1 MKLSLAIAFLSI
13 GAAVAVPALKTL
25 DMGSVAF
32 SAAGMRKTLL
42 DDRIFPSM
50 QNSRASTGIID
61 GPYRPQR
68 YGPGER
74 LPCIRPSRF
83 RASGAF
89 SSSPLSGMVSTFQ
102 NRSDQD
108 TGLIAPQPSLLLAR
122 ESADDV
128 GSSSDSAT
136 STTCPTALQ
145 SSTDGLFEQFQSP
158 SSVYHATP
166 LPQARINRTDT
177 LLSDFESHSGHT
189 PAWRPVQLGELQP
202 RTTTCFRPSNA
213 IAGLVNPHQDPWEV
227 ARLKAQHG
235 ISVKYRGDPSLPGNH
250 SAAIPDA
257 ENCSFWIIDLPPDVT
272 HNQLLRCIRNTGRVH
287 ACVINPPDPRNRHYT
302 AAAKIVFFDLW
313 AADKFMSDTFF
324 WGFIVGTH
332 CARVKP
338 NRIKS
343 APQPQAGDRSRVLII
358 EGHPSFVNARELTRY
373 FDGKFQYQVDS
384 IIDVYRTEDVGI
396 VEYRF
401 GSYRCQA
408 QTARMAI
415 ETEHMGSGSS
425 GLVYDVFFGRDPC
438 DVKIGSFLRFP
449 GF

>member
-1 MKLSLAIAFLSI
+1 M
-13 GAAVAVPALKTL
+13 
-25 DMGSVAF
+25 
-32 SAAGMRKTLL
+32 
-42 DDRIFPSM
+42 
-50 QNSRASTGIID
+50 
-61 GPYRPQR
+61 
-68 YGPGER
+68 
-74 LPCIRPSRF
+74 
-83 RASGAF
+83 
-89 SSSPLSGMVSTFQ
+89 
-102 NRSDQD
+102 
-108 TGLIAPQPSLLLAR
+108 
-122 ESADDV
+122 
-128 GSSSDSAT
+128 
-136 STTCPTALQ
+136 
-145 SSTDGLFEQFQSP
+145 
-158 SSVYHATP
+158 
-166 LPQARINRTDT
+166 
-177 LLSDFESHSGHT
+177 
-189 PAWRPVQLGELQP
+189 QLGELQP
-202 RTTTCFRPSNA
+202 RTTICFRPSNA
-213 IAGLVNPHQDPWEV
+213 IAGLINPHQDPWEV

-313 AADKFMSDTFF
+313 AAEKFMSDTFF

-332 CARVKP
+332 CARVKR

-343 APQPQAGDRSRVLII
+343 APQPHAGDRSRVLII

-373 FDGKFQYQVDS
+373 FDAKFQYQVDS
-384 IIDVYRTEDVGI
+384 VIDVYRTEDVGI